1 LIAIKV
7 EKGEIMN
14 VVNKMTNLEKAM
26 WIIIAV
32 GLLCSNAA
40 IVIGVQGASITPGA
54 SSRADFNQSS
64 SASLSV
70 QAGNVTRLDISGKA
84 ISTHWAGFYGNVS
97 GNLTL
102 EDASGNTF
110 YNWVGLGIPA
120 GEVFASNTSMVNWS
134 GISCANSTRIAIIET
149 SLGII
154 STDADKISATY
165 TNNNHPP
172 FNVSSTLLTGCNSTN
187 AYTNTGQSASLYY
200 QILLIDNQ
208 NRPVYTT
215 LINDTATSFT
225 GTTYDFELLVGES
238 DTAGSTALYFYIE
251 ID

>member
-1 LIAIKV
+1 
-7 EKGEIMN
+7 
-14 VVNKMTNLEKAM
+14 MTAESKISNLEKMA
-26 WIIIAV
+26 WLILAAS
-32 GLLCSNAA
+32 LLCLNAA
-40 IVIGVQGASITPGA
+40 MVMGVQGAAITPGA
-54 SSRADFNQSS
+54 SSRANFNQSS
-64 SASLSV
+64 SASLPV

-84 ISTHWAGFYGNVS
+84 ISTHWAGFFGNVS

-110 YNWVGLGIPA
+110 YNWVGLGIPT
-120 GEVFASNTSMVNWS
+120 GEVFASNTSTVNWS

-149 SLGII
+149 SLGIA

-225 GTTYDFELLVGES
+225 GTTYDFELLVGEADS
-238 DTAGSTALYFYIE
+238 AGTTSMYFYIE

>member
-1 LIAIKV
+1 MSLIDRTTNP
-7 EKGEIMN
+7 GN
-14 VVNKMTNLEKAM
+14 VAWL
-26 WIIIAV
+26 ILAV
-32 GLLCSNAA
+32 GLVCLNA
-40 IVIGVQGASITPGA
+40 VMVSGVQGASITPGA
-54 SSRADFNQSS
+54 TSRANFNQSS
-64 SASLSV
+64 SASLPV

-84 ISTHWAGFYGNVS
+84 ISTHWAGFYGNIS

-134 GISCANSTRIAIIET
+134 SISCANSTRITAIEA
-149 SLGII
+149 SLGIV

-172 FNVSSTLLTGCNSTN
+172 FNVSTTSLAGCNSTN
-187 AYTNTGQSASLYY
+187 AYTSTGQSASLYY
-200 QILLIDNQ
+200 QILLIDGQ

-215 LINDTATSFT
+215 LINDSATSFT
-225 GTTYDFELLVGES
+225 GTSYDFELLVGES
-238 DTAGSTALYFYIE
+238 DSAGSTSMYFYIE